1 MLPEQLTIV
10 NRKAAQIA
18 NEIYKAAIENNSF
31 ADTISMSMLLISLR
45 NNYLIKNGEL
55 LTEVHRFCLRWIVW
69 GKGYFCG
76 VWG

>member
-55 LTEVHRFCLRWIVW
+55 LTEVHRFCFSLKSKKSLCKI
-69 GKGYFCG
+69 
-76 VWG
+76 